1 MGGHAG
7 AGLPAALGGAGT
19 KRGGA
24 KCGGRAGPGRSA
36 ALSEAGIGDQRQPIV
51 EGMDLP
57 MASGQ
62 FDRDAARRND
72 ANYLHLL
79 KNSPNTSYILVT
91 ARGEVA
97 IKSAHVYGQ
106 APHGG
111 LTPPDLA
118 NMEAEQLLE
127 LSHAQLA
134 QLPFSTKEPYY
145 LGKYGE
151 KSYLALRVE
160 APDQAPSQQ
169 LEENW
174 PCHFAPLRAV
184 AGMLEPYQGEL
195 AAAAVALAT
204 WDKNTKFCE
213 RCGASLEIA
222 CAGWEKHC
230 TACAHVT
237 YPRTDPAII
246 VAITDDAERLLLIHG
261 ATWQPGRYSVVA
273 GFVEA
278 GESLEAAVA
287 REALEETGIKISQ
300 ASYCASQPWPF
311 PRSLMFAFTARAG
324 GQQEPK
330 ADMQEVGHAF
340 WASREEF
347 TQLVLE
353 GKVIVPGRASS
364 GHALVRAWYGR
375 ELPQPR

>member
-1 MGGHAG
+1 
-7 AGLPAALGGAGT
+7 
-19 KRGGA
+19 
-24 KCGGRAGPGRSA
+24 
-36 ALSEAGIGDQRQPIV
+36 
-51 EGMDLP
+51 

-62 FDRDAARRND
+62 FDRDAVRRND
-72 ANYLHLL
+72 ANYLNSL
-79 KNSPNTSYILVT
+79 KGSPNTSYILVT

-97 IKSAHVYGQ
+97 IKSDHVYGQ

-127 LSHAQLA
+127 LNHAQVA
-134 QLPFSTKEPYY
+134 QLPFSPQEPYY

-160 APDQAPSQQ
+160 APSQQ
-169 LEENW
+169 LEEN
-174 PCHFAPLRAV
+174 CQHCFAPLRAV

-213 RCGASLEIA
+213 RCGASLKLV

-230 TACAHVT
+230 TACAHIT

-278 GESLEAAVA
+278 GESLEAAVV

-300 ASYCASQPWPF
+300 ASYCSSQPWPF

-340 WASREEF
+340 WVSREEF

>member
-1 MGGHAG
+1 
-7 AGLPAALGGAGT
+7 
-19 KRGGA
+19 
-24 KCGGRAGPGRSA
+24 
-36 ALSEAGIGDQRQPIV
+36 
-51 EGMDLP
+51 

-62 FDRDAARRND
+62 FDRDAVRRND
-72 ANYLHLL
+72 ANYLNSL
-79 KNSPNTSYILVT
+79 KDSPNTSYILVT

-97 IKSAHVYGQ
+97 IKSTHVYGQ
-106 APHGG
+106 APRGG

-127 LSHAQLA
+127 LNHAQVA
-134 QLPFSTKEPYY
+134 QLPFSPQEPYY

-151 KSYLALRVE
+151 KSYFALRVE
-160 APDQAPSQQ
+160 APSQQ

-174 PCHFAPLRAV
+174 QHCFAPLRAV

-213 RCGASLEIA
+213 RCGVSLKLA

-230 TACAHVT
+230 TACAHIT

-287 REALEETGIKISQ
+287 REALEETGIKVSQ
-300 ASYCASQPWPF
+300 TSYCSSQPWPF

-340 WASREEF
+340 WVSREEF

-353 GKVIVPGRASS
+353 GKLIVPGRASS

>member
-1 MGGHAG
+1 
-7 AGLPAALGGAGT
+7 
-19 KRGGA
+19 
-24 KCGGRAGPGRSA
+24 
-36 ALSEAGIGDQRQPIV
+36 
-51 EGMDLP
+51 

-62 FDRDAARRND
+62 FDRDAARRHEAND
-72 ANYLHLL
+72 LNYR
-79 KNSPNTSYILVT
+79 KESPKTRYILVT

-97 IKSAHVYGQ
+97 IKSDHVYGQ

-118 NMEAEQLLE
+118 HMEAEQLLE
-127 LSHAQLA
+127 LSHAQVA
-134 QLPFSTKEPYY
+134 QLPFSPQEPYY

-160 APDQAPSQQ
+160 APSQR
-169 LEENW
+169 LEEN
-174 PCHFAPLRAV
+174 CQYCFAPLRAV

-213 RCGASLEIA
+213 RCGASLKLA

-230 TACAHVT
+230 TACAHIT

-278 GESLEAAVA
+278 GESLEAAVV

-300 ASYCASQPWPF
+300 ASYCSSQPWPF

-340 WASREEF
+340 WVSREEF

>member
-1 MGGHAG
+1 
-7 AGLPAALGGAGT
+7 
-19 KRGGA
+19 
-24 KCGGRAGPGRSA
+24 
-36 ALSEAGIGDQRQPIV
+36 
-51 EGMDLP
+51 

-72 ANYLHLL
+72 ANYLNSL
-79 KNSPNTSYILVT
+79 KDLPNTSYILVT

-97 IKSAHVYGQ
+97 IKSDHVYGQ

-118 NMEAEQLLE
+118 HMEAEQLLE
-127 LSHAQLA
+127 LSHAQVA
-134 QLPFSTKEPYY
+134 QLPFSPQEPYY

-160 APDQAPSQQ
+160 APSQR

-174 PCHFAPLRAV
+174 QHCFAPLRAV

-213 RCGASLEIA
+213 RCGASLKLA

-230 TACAHVT
+230 TACAHIT

-300 ASYCASQPWPF
+300 ASYCSSQPWPF

>member
-1 MGGHAG
+1 
-7 AGLPAALGGAGT
+7 
-19 KRGGA
+19 
-24 KCGGRAGPGRSA
+24 
-36 ALSEAGIGDQRQPIV
+36 
-51 EGMDLP
+51 

-118 NMEAEQLLE
+118 HMEAEQLLE

-134 QLPFSTKEPYY
+134 QLPFSAQEPYY

-151 KSYLALRVE
+151 KSYFALRVE
-160 APDQAPSQQ
+160 VPEQAPSQQ

-222 CAGWEKHC
+222 CAGWEKRC

>member
-1 MGGHAG
+1 
-7 AGLPAALGGAGT
+7 
-19 KRGGA
+19 
-24 KCGGRAGPGRSA
+24 
-36 ALSEAGIGDQRQPIV
+36 
-51 EGMDLP
+51 

-62 FDRDAARRND
+62 FDRDAVRRND
-72 ANYLHLL
+72 ANYLNSL
-79 KNSPNTSYILVT
+79 KDSPNTSYILVT

-118 NMEAEQLLE
+118 HMEAEQLLE
-127 LSHAQLA
+127 LSHAQVA
-134 QLPFSTKEPYY
+134 QLPFSPQEPYY

-151 KSYLALRVE
+151 KSYFALRVE
-160 APDQAPSQQ
+160 APSQQ
-169 LEENW
+169 LEEN
-174 PCHFAPLRAV
+174 CQYCFAPLRAV

-213 RCGASLEIA
+213 RCGASLKLA

-230 TACAHVT
+230 TACAHIT

-246 VAITDDAERLLLIHG
+246 VAITDDAERLLLIPG

-300 ASYCASQPWPF
+300 ASYCSSQPWPF

-340 WASREEF
+340 WVSREEF

>member
-1 MGGHAG
+1 
-7 AGLPAALGGAGT
+7 
-19 KRGGA
+19 
-24 KCGGRAGPGRSA
+24 
-36 ALSEAGIGDQRQPIV
+36 
-51 EGMDLP
+51 

-62 FDRDAARRND
+62 FDRDAVRRND
-72 ANYLHLL
+72 ANYLNSL
-79 KNSPNTSYILVT
+79 KDSPNTSYILVT
-91 ARGEVA
+91 ACGEVA
-97 IKSAHVYGQ
+97 IKSDHVYGQ

-118 NMEAEQLLE
+118 HMEAEQLLE
-127 LSHAQLA
+127 LNHAQVA
-134 QLPFSTKEPYY
+134 QLPFSPQEPYY

-160 APDQAPSQQ
+160 ASSQQ

-174 PCHFAPLRAV
+174 QHCFAPLRAV

-195 AAAAVALAT
+195 AAASVALAT

-213 RCGASLEIA
+213 RCGASLELA
-222 CAGWEKHC
+222 CAGWEKRC
-230 TACAHVT
+230 AACAHIT

-278 GESLEAAVA
+278 GESLEAAVV

-300 ASYCASQPWPF
+300 ASYCSSQPWPF

-340 WASREEF
+340 WVSREEF

>member
-1 MGGHAG
+1 
-7 AGLPAALGGAGT
+7 
-19 KRGGA
+19 
-24 KCGGRAGPGRSA
+24 
-36 ALSEAGIGDQRQPIV
+36 
-51 EGMDLP
+51 MDLP

-62 FDRDAARRND
+62 FDRDAVRRND
-72 ANYLHLL
+72 ANYLNSL
-79 KNSPNTSYILVT
+79 KDSPNTSYIMVT

-97 IKSAHVYGQ
+97 IKSTHVYGQ
-106 APHGG
+106 APRGG

-127 LSHAQLA
+127 LNHAQVA
-134 QLPFSTKEPYY
+134 QLPFSPQEPYY

-151 KSYLALRVE
+151 KSYFALRVE
-160 APDQAPSQQ
+160 APSQQ

-174 PCHFAPLRAV
+174 QHCFAPLRAV

-213 RCGASLEIA
+213 RCGASLKLA

-230 TACAHVT
+230 TACAHIT

>member
-1 MGGHAG
+1 
-7 AGLPAALGGAGT
+7 
-19 KRGGA
+19 
-24 KCGGRAGPGRSA
+24 
-36 ALSEAGIGDQRQPIV
+36 
-51 EGMDLP
+51 MDLP

-72 ANYLHLL
+72 ANYLNSL
-79 KNSPNTSYILVT
+79 KDSPNTSYILVT

-97 IKSAHVYGQ
+97 IKSDHVYGQ

-118 NMEAEQLLE
+118 HMEAEQLLE
-127 LSHAQLA
+127 LSHAQVA
-134 QLPFSTKEPYY
+134 QLPFSPQEPYY

-160 APDQAPSQQ
+160 APSQQ
-169 LEENW
+169 LEENRQY
-174 PCHFAPLRAV
+174 CFAPLRAV

-213 RCGASLEIA
+213 RCGASLKLA

-230 TACAHVT
+230 TACAHIT

-300 ASYCASQPWPF
+300 ASYCSSQPWPF

-340 WASREEF
+340 WVSREEF

>member
-1 MGGHAG
+1 
-7 AGLPAALGGAGT
+7 
-19 KRGGA
+19 
-24 KCGGRAGPGRSA
+24 
-36 ALSEAGIGDQRQPIV
+36 
-51 EGMDLP
+51 

-62 FDRDAARRND
+62 FDRDAVRRND
-72 ANYLHLL
+72 ANYLHSL

-118 NMEAEQLLE
+118 HMEAEQLLE
-127 LSHAQLA
+127 LNHAQVA
-134 QLPFSTKEPYY
+134 QLPFSPQEPYY

-160 APDQAPSQQ
+160 APSQR

-174 PCHFAPLRAV
+174 QHCFAPLRAV

-222 CAGWEKHC
+222 CAGWEKRC
-230 TACAHVT
+230 TACAHIT

-300 ASYCASQPWPF
+300 ASYCSSQPWPF

-364 GHALVRAWYGR
+364 GHALVRAWYGG

>member
-1 MGGHAG
+1 
-7 AGLPAALGGAGT
+7 
-19 KRGGA
+19 
-24 KCGGRAGPGRSA
+24 
-36 ALSEAGIGDQRQPIV
+36 
-51 EGMDLP
+51 

-72 ANYLHLL
+72 ANYLNSL
-79 KNSPNTSYILVT
+79 KDSPNTSYILVT

-97 IKSAHVYGQ
+97 IKSGHVYGQ

-127 LSHAQLA
+127 LNHAQVA
-134 QLPFSTKEPYY
+134 QLPFSPQEPYY

-151 KSYLALRVE
+151 KSYFALRVE
-160 APDQAPSQQ
+160 APSQQ

-174 PCHFAPLRAV
+174 QHCFAPLRAV

-213 RCGASLEIA
+213 RCGASLKLA

-230 TACAHVT
+230 TACAHIT

-278 GESLEAAVA
+278 GESLEAAVV
-287 REALEETGIKISQ
+287 REALEETGIKVSQ
-300 ASYCASQPWPF
+300 ASYCSSQPWPF

-340 WASREEF
+340 WVSREEF

>member
-1 MGGHAG
+1 
-7 AGLPAALGGAGT
+7 
-19 KRGGA
+19 
-24 KCGGRAGPGRSA
+24 
-36 ALSEAGIGDQRQPIV
+36 
-51 EGMDLP
+51 

-62 FDRDAARRND
+62 FDRDAVRRND
-72 ANYLHLL
+72 ANYLHSL

-97 IKSAHVYGQ
+97 IKSTHVYGQ
-106 APHGG
+106 APRGG

-127 LSHAQLA
+127 LNHAQVA
-134 QLPFSTKEPYY
+134 QLPFSPQEPYY

-151 KSYLALRVE
+151 KSYFALRVE
-160 APDQAPSQQ
+160 APSQQ

-174 PCHFAPLRAV
+174 QHCFAPLRAV

-213 RCGASLEIA
+213 RCGVSLKLA

-230 TACAHVT
+230 TACAHIT

-278 GESLEAAVA
+278 GESLEAAVV

-300 ASYCASQPWPF
+300 ASYCSSQPWPF

-340 WASREEF
+340 WVSREEF

>member
-1 MGGHAG
+1 
-7 AGLPAALGGAGT
+7 
-19 KRGGA
+19 
-24 KCGGRAGPGRSA
+24 
-36 ALSEAGIGDQRQPIV
+36 
-51 EGMDLP
+51 

-62 FDRDAARRND
+62 FDRDTARRND
-72 ANYLHLL
+72 ANYLNSL
-79 KNSPNTSYILVT
+79 KDSPNTSYILVT

-97 IKSAHVYGQ
+97 IKSDHVYGQ

-127 LSHAQLA
+127 LNHAQVA
-134 QLPFSTKEPYY
+134 QLPFSPQEPYY

-160 APDQAPSQQ
+160 ASSQR
-169 LEENW
+169 LEEN
-174 PCHFAPLRAV
+174 CQYRFAPLRAV

-213 RCGASLEIA
+213 RCGASLKLA

-230 TACAHVT
+230 TACAHIT

-278 GESLEAAVA
+278 GESLEAAVV

-300 ASYCASQPWPF
+300 ASYCSSQPWPF

-324 GQQEPK
+324 GQQTPK

>member
-1 MGGHAG
+1 
-7 AGLPAALGGAGT
+7 
-19 KRGGA
+19 
-24 KCGGRAGPGRSA
+24 
-36 ALSEAGIGDQRQPIV
+36 
-51 EGMDLP
+51 

-62 FDRDAARRND
+62 FDRDAVRRND
-72 ANYLHLL
+72 ANYLNSL
-79 KNSPNTSYILVT
+79 KDSPNTSYILVT

-97 IKSAHVYGQ
+97 IKSTHVYGQ
-106 APHGG
+106 APRGG

-127 LSHAQLA
+127 LNHAQVA
-134 QLPFSTKEPYY
+134 QLPFSPQEPYY

-151 KSYLALRVE
+151 KSYFALRVE
-160 APDQAPSQQ
+160 APSQQ

-174 PCHFAPLRAV
+174 QHCFAPLRAV

-213 RCGASLEIA
+213 RCGASLKLA

-230 TACAHVT
+230 TACAHIT

-340 WASREEF
+340 WVSREEF

>member
-1 MGGHAG
+1 
-7 AGLPAALGGAGT
+7 
-19 KRGGA
+19 
-24 KCGGRAGPGRSA
+24 
-36 ALSEAGIGDQRQPIV
+36 
-51 EGMDLP
+51 

-62 FDRDAARRND
+62 FDRDAVRRND
-72 ANYLHLL
+72 ANYLNSL
-79 KNSPNTSYILVT
+79 KDSPNTSYILVT

-97 IKSAHVYGQ
+97 IKSDHVYGQ

-118 NMEAEQLLE
+118 HMEAEQLLE
-127 LSHAQLA
+127 LSHAQVA
-134 QLPFSTKEPYY
+134 QLPFSPQEPYY

-160 APDQAPSQQ
+160 APSQQ
-169 LEENW
+169 LEEN
-174 PCHFAPLRAV
+174 CQYCFAPLRAV

-213 RCGASLEIA
+213 RCGASLKLA

-230 TACAHVT
+230 TACAHIT

-278 GESLEAAVA
+278 GESLEAAVV

-300 ASYCASQPWPF
+300 ASYCSSQPWPF

-340 WASREEF
+340 WVSREEF

>member
-1 MGGHAG
+1 
-7 AGLPAALGGAGT
+7 
-19 KRGGA
+19 
-24 KCGGRAGPGRSA
+24 
-36 ALSEAGIGDQRQPIV
+36 
-51 EGMDLP
+51 

-62 FDRDAARRND
+62 FDRDAVRRND
-72 ANYLHLL
+72 ANYLNSL
-79 KNSPNTSYILVT
+79 KDSPNTSYILVT

-97 IKSAHVYGQ
+97 IKSDHVYGQ

-127 LSHAQLA
+127 LSHAQVA
-134 QLPFSTKEPYY
+134 QLPFSPQEPYY

-160 APDQAPSQQ
+160 APSQQ
-169 LEENW
+169 LEEN
-174 PCHFAPLRAV
+174 CQYCFAPLRAV

>member
-1 MGGHAG
+1 
-7 AGLPAALGGAGT
+7 
-19 KRGGA
+19 
-24 KCGGRAGPGRSA
+24 
-36 ALSEAGIGDQRQPIV
+36 
-51 EGMDLP
+51 

-72 ANYLHLL
+72 ANYLNSL
-79 KNSPNTSYILVT
+79 KDSPNTNYILVT

-97 IKSAHVYGQ
+97 IKSDHVYGQ

-127 LSHAQLA
+127 LNHAQVA
-134 QLPFSTKEPYY
+134 QLPFSPQEPYY

-160 APDQAPSQQ
+160 APGQQISGEQAAGQAAGQVPGQQALGQQ

-174 PCHFAPLRAV
+174 QHCFAPLRAV

-213 RCGASLEIA
+213 RCGASLKLA

-230 TACAHVT
+230 SACAHIT

-278 GESLEAAVA
+278 GESLEAAVG

-300 ASYCASQPWPF
+300 VSYCSSQPWPF
-311 PRSLMFAFTARAG
+311 PRSLMFAFTARVD

-340 WASREEF
+340 WVSREEF
-347 TQLVLE
+347 TQLVLA

>member
-1 MGGHAG
+1 
-7 AGLPAALGGAGT
+7 
-19 KRGGA
+19 
-24 KCGGRAGPGRSA
+24 
-36 ALSEAGIGDQRQPIV
+36 
-51 EGMDLP
+51 

-62 FDRDAARRND
+62 FDRDAVRRND
-72 ANYLHLL
+72 ANYLNSL
-79 KNSPNTSYILVT
+79 KDSPNTSYILVT

-97 IKSAHVYGQ
+97 IKSDHVYGQ

-111 LTPPDLA
+111 LTPPDA
-118 NMEAEQLLE
+118 HMEAEQLLE
-127 LSHAQLA
+127 LNHAQVA
-134 QLPFSTKEPYY
+134 QLPFSPQEPYY

-160 APDQAPSQQ
+160 ALGQQVPKRAAGQPSAGRQAAVAQVPEHAAGQAFSQQ
-169 LEENW
+169 LEEDW

-184 AGMLEPYQGEL
+184 AGMLEPYQGDL

-213 RCGASLEIA
+213 RCGASLKLA

-230 TACAHVT
+230 TACAHIT

-278 GESLEAAVA
+278 GESLEAAVV

-300 ASYCASQPWPF
+300 ASYCSSQPWPF

-340 WASREEF
+340 WVSREEF

>member
-1 MGGHAG
+1 
-7 AGLPAALGGAGT
+7 
-19 KRGGA
+19 
-24 KCGGRAGPGRSA
+24 
-36 ALSEAGIGDQRQPIV
+36 
-51 EGMDLP
+51 

-62 FDRDAARRND
+62 FDRDAVRRND
-72 ANYLHLL
+72 ANYLNSL
-79 KNSPNTSYILVT
+79 KDSPNTSYILVT

-97 IKSAHVYGQ
+97 IKSDHVYGQ

-111 LTPPDLA
+111 LTPPDA
-118 NMEAEQLLE
+118 HMEAEQLLE
-127 LSHAQLA
+127 LNHAQVA
-134 QLPFSTKEPYY
+134 QLPFSPQEPYY

-160 APDQAPSQQ
+160 APSQQ
-169 LEENW
+169 LEEN
-174 PCHFAPLRAV
+174 CQYCFAPLRAV

-213 RCGASLEIA
+213 RCGASLKLA

-230 TACAHVT
+230 TACAHIT

-278 GESLEAAVA
+278 GESLEAAVV

-300 ASYCASQPWPF
+300 ASYCSSQPWPF

-340 WASREEF
+340 WVSREEF

>member
-1 MGGHAG
+1 M
-7 AGLPAALGGAGT
+7 
-19 KRGGA
+19 
-24 KCGGRAGPGRSA
+24 
-36 ALSEAGIGDQRQPIV
+36 
-51 EGMDLP
+51 
-57 MASGQ
+57 
-62 FDRDAARRND
+62 
-72 ANYLHLL
+72 
-79 KNSPNTSYILVT
+79 
-91 ARGEVA
+91 
-97 IKSAHVYGQ
+97 
-106 APHGG
+106 
-111 LTPPDLA
+111 
-118 NMEAEQLLE
+118 
-127 LSHAQLA
+127 A
-134 QLPFSTKEPYY
+134 QLPFSPQEPYY

-160 APDQAPSQQ
+160 APSQQ

-174 PCHFAPLRAV
+174 QYCFAPLRAV

-213 RCGASLEIA
+213 RCGASLELA

-230 TACAHVT
+230 TACAHIT

-278 GESLEAAVA
+278 GESLEAAVV

-300 ASYCASQPWPF
+300 ASYCSSQPWPF

-340 WASREEF
+340 WVSREEF

>member
-1 MGGHAG
+1 
-7 AGLPAALGGAGT
+7 
-19 KRGGA
+19 
-24 KCGGRAGPGRSA
+24 
-36 ALSEAGIGDQRQPIV
+36 
-51 EGMDLP
+51 

-97 IKSAHVYGQ
+97 IKSDHVYGQ

-118 NMEAEQLLE
+118 HMEAEQLLE
-127 LSHAQLA
+127 LSHAQVA
-134 QLPFSTKEPYY
+134 QLPFSPQEPYY

-160 APDQAPSQQ
+160 APGQQISGDQAAGQVPGQQALGQQ

-174 PCHFAPLRAV
+174 QHCFAPLRAV

-213 RCGASLEIA
+213 RCGASLKLA

-230 TACAHVT
+230 SACAHIT

-261 ATWQPGRYSVVA
+261 STWQPGRYSVVA

-278 GESLEAAVA
+278 GESLEAAVV

-300 ASYCASQPWPF
+300 VSYCSSQPWPF
-311 PRSLMFAFTARAG
+311 PRSLMFAFTARAD

-340 WASREEF
+340 WVSREEF
-347 TQLVLE
+347 AQLVLA

>member
-1 MGGHAG
+1 
-7 AGLPAALGGAGT
+7 
-19 KRGGA
+19 
-24 KCGGRAGPGRSA
+24 
-36 ALSEAGIGDQRQPIV
+36 
-51 EGMDLP
+51 

-62 FDRDAARRND
+62 FDRDAVRRND
-72 ANYLHLL
+72 ANYLNSL
-79 KNSPNTSYILVT
+79 KDSPNTSYILVT
-91 ARGEVA
+91 ACGEVA
-97 IKSAHVYGQ
+97 IKSDHVYGQ

-111 LTPPDLA
+111 LTPPDA
-118 NMEAEQLLE
+118 HMEAEQLLE
-127 LSHAQLA
+127 LSHAQVA
-134 QLPFSTKEPYY
+134 QLPFSPQEPYY

-160 APDQAPSQQ
+160 ASSQQ

-174 PCHFAPLRAV
+174 QHCFAPLRAV

-213 RCGASLEIA
+213 RCGASLKLA

-230 TACAHVT
+230 TACAYIT

-246 VAITDDAERLLLIHG
+246 VAITDDAGRLLLIHG

-278 GESLEAAVA
+278 GESLEAAVV

-300 ASYCASQPWPF
+300 ASYCSSQPWPF

-340 WASREEF
+340 WVSREEF

-375 ELPQPR
+375 ELPQPC

>member
-1 MGGHAG
+1 
-7 AGLPAALGGAGT
+7 
-19 KRGGA
+19 
-24 KCGGRAGPGRSA
+24 
-36 ALSEAGIGDQRQPIV
+36 
-51 EGMDLP
+51 

-72 ANYLHLL
+72 ANYLNSL
-79 KNSPNTSYILVT
+79 KDSPNTSYILVT

-97 IKSAHVYGQ
+97 IKSDHVYGQ

-118 NMEAEQLLE
+118 HMEAEQLLE
-127 LSHAQLA
+127 LSHAQVA
-134 QLPFSTKEPYY
+134 QLPFSPQEPYY

-160 APDQAPSQQ
+160 ASSQQ

-174 PCHFAPLRAV
+174 QHCFAPLRAV
-184 AGMLEPYQGEL
+184 AGMLEPYQGDL

-213 RCGASLEIA
+213 RCGASLKLA

-230 TACAHVT
+230 TACSHIT

-278 GESLEAAVA
+278 GESLEAAVV

-300 ASYCASQPWPF
+300 ASYCSSQPWPF

-340 WASREEF
+340 WVSREEF

>member
-1 MGGHAG
+1 
-7 AGLPAALGGAGT
+7 
-19 KRGGA
+19 
-24 KCGGRAGPGRSA
+24 
-36 ALSEAGIGDQRQPIV
+36 
-51 EGMDLP
+51 

-62 FDRDAARRND
+62 FDRDAVRRND
-72 ANYLHLL
+72 ANYLNSL
-79 KNSPNTSYILVT
+79 KDSPNTSYILVT

-97 IKSAHVYGQ
+97 IKSDHVYGQ

-118 NMEAEQLLE
+118 HMEAEQLLE
-127 LSHAQLA
+127 LSHAQVA
-134 QLPFSTKEPYY
+134 QLPFSPQEPYY

-160 APDQAPSQQ
+160 ASSQQ

-174 PCHFAPLRAV
+174 QHCFAPLRAV
-184 AGMLEPYQGEL
+184 AGMLEPYQGDL

-213 RCGASLEIA
+213 RCGASLKLA

-230 TACAHVT
+230 TACAHIT

-278 GESLEAAVA
+278 GESLEAAVV

-300 ASYCASQPWPF
+300 ASYCSSQPWPF

-340 WASREEF
+340 WVSREEF

>member
-1 MGGHAG
+1 
-7 AGLPAALGGAGT
+7 
-19 KRGGA
+19 
-24 KCGGRAGPGRSA
+24 
-36 ALSEAGIGDQRQPIV
+36 
-51 EGMDLP
+51 

-118 NMEAEQLLE
+118 HMEAEQLLE
-127 LSHAQLA
+127 LNHAQLA
-134 QLPFSTKEPYY
+134 QLPFSPQEPYY

-151 KSYLALRVE
+151 KSYLALHVE
-160 APDQAPSQQ
+160 APSQQ
-169 LEENW
+169 LEEN
-174 PCHFAPLRAV
+174 CQYCFAPLRAV

-222 CAGWEKHC
+222 CAGWEKRC
-230 TACAHVT
+230 TACAHIT

>member
-1 MGGHAG
+1 
-7 AGLPAALGGAGT
+7 
-19 KRGGA
+19 
-24 KCGGRAGPGRSA
+24 
-36 ALSEAGIGDQRQPIV
+36 
-51 EGMDLP
+51 

-72 ANYLHLL
+72 ANYLNSL
-79 KNSPNTSYILVT
+79 KDSPNTSYILVS
-91 ARGEVA
+91 ACGEVA
-97 IKSAHVYGQ
+97 IKSDHVYGQ

-127 LSHAQLA
+127 LSHAQVA
-134 QLPFSTKEPYY
+134 QLPFSPQEPYY

-160 APDQAPSQQ
+160 ASSQQ

-174 PCHFAPLRAV
+174 QHCFAPLRAV

-213 RCGASLEIA
+213 RCGASLKLA

-230 TACAHVT
+230 TACAHIT

-278 GESLEAAVA
+278 GESLEAAVV

-300 ASYCASQPWPF
+300 ASYCSSQPWPF

-340 WASREEF
+340 WVSREEF

>member
-1 MGGHAG
+1 
-7 AGLPAALGGAGT
+7 
-19 KRGGA
+19 
-24 KCGGRAGPGRSA
+24 
-36 ALSEAGIGDQRQPIV
+36 
-51 EGMDLP
+51 

-72 ANYLHLL
+72 ANYLNSL
-79 KNSPNTSYILVT
+79 KDSPNTSYILVT

-97 IKSAHVYGQ
+97 IKSDHVYGQ

-127 LSHAQLA
+127 LSQAQLA
-134 QLPFSTKEPYY
+134 QLPFSPQEPYY

-222 CAGWEKHC
+222 CAGWEKRC

-287 REALEETGIKISQ
+287 REALEETGIKISK

>member
-1 MGGHAG
+1 
-7 AGLPAALGGAGT
+7 
-19 KRGGA
+19 
-24 KCGGRAGPGRSA
+24 
-36 ALSEAGIGDQRQPIV
+36 
-51 EGMDLP
+51 

-62 FDRDAARRND
+62 FDRDAVRRND
-72 ANYLHLL
+72 ANYLNSL
-79 KNSPNTSYILVT
+79 KDSPNTSYILVT

-97 IKSAHVYGQ
+97 IKSTHVYGQ
-106 APHGG
+106 APRGG

-127 LSHAQLA
+127 LNHAQVA
-134 QLPFSTKEPYY
+134 QLPFSPQEPYY

-151 KSYLALRVE
+151 KSYFALRVE
-160 APDQAPSQQ
+160 APSQQ

-174 PCHFAPLRAV
+174 QHCFAPLRAV

-213 RCGASLEIA
+213 RCGASLKLA

-230 TACAHVT
+230 TACAHIT

-287 REALEETGIKISQ
+287 REALEETGSKISQ
-300 ASYCASQPWPF
+300 ASYCSSQPWPF

-340 WASREEF
+340 WVSREEF

>member
-1 MGGHAG
+1 
-7 AGLPAALGGAGT
+7 
-19 KRGGA
+19 
-24 KCGGRAGPGRSA
+24 
-36 ALSEAGIGDQRQPIV
+36 
-51 EGMDLP
+51 

-72 ANYLHLL
+72 ANYLHSL

-127 LSHAQLA
+127 LNHTQVE
-134 QLPFSTKEPYY
+134 QLPFSIKEPYY

-151 KSYLALRVE
+151 KSYFALRVE

-169 LEENW
+169 IEENW
-174 PCHFAPLRAV
+174 PLHFAPLRAV

-213 RCGASLEIA
+213 RCGASLKLA

-230 TACAHVT
+230 TACAHIT

-278 GESLEAAVA
+278 GESLEAAVV

-300 ASYCASQPWPF
+300 ASYCSSQPWPF

-340 WASREEF
+340 WVSREEF

-375 ELPQPR
+375 ELPHPR

>member
-1 MGGHAG
+1 
-7 AGLPAALGGAGT
+7 
-19 KRGGA
+19 
-24 KCGGRAGPGRSA
+24 
-36 ALSEAGIGDQRQPIV
+36 
-51 EGMDLP
+51 

-127 LSHAQLA
+127 LNHAQLA
-134 QLPFSTKEPYY
+134 QLPFSVKDPYY
-145 LGKYGE
+145 LGKYAE
-151 KSYLALRVE
+151 KSYFALRVE

-169 LEENW
+169 IEENW
-174 PCHFAPLRAV
+174 PRHFAPLRAV

-222 CAGWEKHC
+222 CAGWEKRC
-230 TACAHVT
+230 TACAHIT

-287 REALEETGIKISQ
+287 REALEETGIKVSQ
-300 ASYCASQPWPF
+300 ASYCSSQPWPF

>member
-1 MGGHAG
+1 
-7 AGLPAALGGAGT
+7 
-19 KRGGA
+19 
-24 KCGGRAGPGRSA
+24 
-36 ALSEAGIGDQRQPIV
+36 
-51 EGMDLP
+51 

-62 FDRDAARRND
+62 FDRDAVRRND
-72 ANYLHLL
+72 ANYLNSL
-79 KNSPNTSYILVT
+79 KDSPNTSYILVT

-97 IKSAHVYGQ
+97 IKSDHVYGQ

-118 NMEAEQLLE
+118 HMEAEQLLE
-127 LSHAQLA
+127 LSHAQVA
-134 QLPFSTKEPYY
+134 QLPFSPQEPYY

-160 APDQAPSQQ
+160 APSQQ
-169 LEENW
+169 LEEN
-174 PCHFAPLRAV
+174 CQYCFAPLRAV

-213 RCGASLEIA
+213 RCGASLKLA

-230 TACAHVT
+230 TACAHIT

-300 ASYCASQPWPF
+300 ASYCSSQPWPF

-340 WASREEF
+340 WVSREEF

>member
-1 MGGHAG
+1 
-7 AGLPAALGGAGT
+7 
-19 KRGGA
+19 
-24 KCGGRAGPGRSA
+24 
-36 ALSEAGIGDQRQPIV
+36 
-51 EGMDLP
+51 

-62 FDRDAARRND
+62 FDRDAVRRND
-72 ANYLHLL
+72 ANYLNSL
-79 KNSPNTSYILVT
+79 KDSPNTSYILVT

-97 IKSAHVYGQ
+97 IKSTHVYGQ
-106 APHGG
+106 APRGG

-127 LSHAQLA
+127 LNHAQVA
-134 QLPFSTKEPYY
+134 QLPFSPQEPYY

-151 KSYLALRVE
+151 KSYFALRVE
-160 APDQAPSQQ
+160 APSQQ

-174 PCHFAPLRAV
+174 QHCFAPLRAV

-213 RCGASLEIA
+213 RCGVSLKLA

-230 TACAHVT
+230 TACAHIT

-287 REALEETGIKISQ
+287 REALEETGIKVSQ
-300 ASYCASQPWPF
+300 TSYCSSQPWPF

-340 WASREEF
+340 WVSREEF

>member
-1 MGGHAG
+1 
-7 AGLPAALGGAGT
+7 
-19 KRGGA
+19 
-24 KCGGRAGPGRSA
+24 
-36 ALSEAGIGDQRQPIV
+36 
-51 EGMDLP
+51 

-72 ANYLHLL
+72 ANYLNSL
-79 KNSPNTSYILVT
+79 KDSPNTSYILVT

-97 IKSAHVYGQ
+97 IKSDHVYGQ

-127 LSHAQLA
+127 LSHAQVA
-134 QLPFSTKEPYY
+134 QLPFSPQEPYY

-160 APDQAPSQQ
+160 APSQQ
-169 LEENW
+169 LEEN
-174 PCHFAPLRAV
+174 CQYCFAPLRAV

-213 RCGASLEIA
+213 RCGASLKLA

-230 TACAHVT
+230 TACAHIT

-278 GESLEAAVA
+278 GESLEAAVV

-300 ASYCASQPWPF
+300 ASYCSSQPWPF

-340 WASREEF
+340 WVSREEF

>member
-1 MGGHAG
+1 
-7 AGLPAALGGAGT
+7 
-19 KRGGA
+19 
-24 KCGGRAGPGRSA
+24 
-36 ALSEAGIGDQRQPIV
+36 
-51 EGMDLP
+51 

-62 FDRDAARRND
+62 FDRDAVRRND
-72 ANYLHLL
+72 ANYLNSL
-79 KNSPNTSYILVT
+79 KDSPNTSYILVT

-97 IKSAHVYGQ
+97 IKSTHVYGQ
-106 APHGG
+106 APRGG

-127 LSHAQLA
+127 LNHAQVA
-134 QLPFSTKEPYY
+134 QLPFSPQEPYY

-151 KSYLALRVE
+151 KSYFALRVE
-160 APDQAPSQQ
+160 APSQQ

-174 PCHFAPLRAV
+174 QHCFAPLRAV

-213 RCGASLEIA
+213 RCGASLKLA

-230 TACAHVT
+230 TACAHIT

-300 ASYCASQPWPF
+300 ASYCSSQPWPF

>member
-1 MGGHAG
+1 
-7 AGLPAALGGAGT
+7 
-19 KRGGA
+19 
-24 KCGGRAGPGRSA
+24 
-36 ALSEAGIGDQRQPIV
+36 
-51 EGMDLP
+51 

-62 FDRDAARRND
+62 FDRDTARRND
-72 ANYLHLL
+72 ANYLNSL
-79 KNSPNTSYILVT
+79 KDSPNTSYILVT

-97 IKSAHVYGQ
+97 IKSTHVYGQ

-127 LSHAQLA
+127 LSHAQVA
-134 QLPFSTKEPYY
+134 QLPFSPQEPYY

-160 APDQAPSQQ
+160 ASSQQ
-169 LEENW
+169 LEEN
-174 PCHFAPLRAV
+174 CQHCFAPLRAV

-213 RCGASLEIA
+213 RCGASLKLA

-230 TACAHVT
+230 TACAHIT

-278 GESLEAAVA
+278 GESLEAAVV

-300 ASYCASQPWPF
+300 ASYCSSQPWPF

-340 WASREEF
+340 WVSREEF

-353 GKVIVPGRASS
+353 GKLIVPGRASS

>member
-1 MGGHAG
+1 
-7 AGLPAALGGAGT
+7 
-19 KRGGA
+19 
-24 KCGGRAGPGRSA
+24 
-36 ALSEAGIGDQRQPIV
+36 
-51 EGMDLP
+51 

-72 ANYLHLL
+72 ANYLNSL
-79 KNSPNTSYILVT
+79 KDSPNTSYILVT

-97 IKSAHVYGQ
+97 IKSDHVYGQ

-118 NMEAEQLLE
+118 HMEAEQLLE
-127 LSHAQLA
+127 LSHAQVA
-134 QLPFSTKEPYY
+134 QLPFSPQEPYY

-160 APDQAPSQQ
+160 APSQQ
-169 LEENW
+169 LEEN
-174 PCHFAPLRAV
+174 CQYCFAPLRAV

-213 RCGASLEIA
+213 RCGASLKLA

-230 TACAHVT
+230 TACAHIT

-278 GESLEAAVA
+278 GESLEAAVV

-300 ASYCASQPWPF
+300 ASYCSSQPWPF

-340 WASREEF
+340 WVSREEF

-375 ELPQPR
+375 ELPQPRE

>member
-1 MGGHAG
+1 
-7 AGLPAALGGAGT
+7 
-19 KRGGA
+19 
-24 KCGGRAGPGRSA
+24 
-36 ALSEAGIGDQRQPIV
+36 
-51 EGMDLP
+51 

-62 FDRDAARRND
+62 FDRDAVRRND
-72 ANYLHLL
+72 ANYLNSL
-79 KNSPNTSYILVT
+79 KDSPNTSYILVT

-97 IKSAHVYGQ
+97 IKSDHVYGQ

-111 LTPPDLA
+111 LTPPDA
-118 NMEAEQLLE
+118 HMEAEQLLE
-127 LSHAQLA
+127 LSHAQVA
-134 QLPFSTKEPYY
+134 QLPFSPQEPYY

-160 APDQAPSQQ
+160 ALGQQVPKRAAGQVSSQQ

-174 PCHFAPLRAV
+174 QHCFAPLRAV

-213 RCGASLEIA
+213 RCGASLKLA

-230 TACAHVT
+230 TACAHIT

-278 GESLEAAVA
+278 GESLEAAVV

-300 ASYCASQPWPF
+300 ASYCSSQPWPF

-340 WASREEF
+340 WVSREEF

>member
-1 MGGHAG
+1 
-7 AGLPAALGGAGT
+7 
-19 KRGGA
+19 
-24 KCGGRAGPGRSA
+24 
-36 ALSEAGIGDQRQPIV
+36 
-51 EGMDLP
+51 

-72 ANYLHLL
+72 ANYLNSL
-79 KNSPNTSYILVT
+79 KDSPNTSYILVT

-118 NMEAEQLLE
+118 HMEAEQLLE
-127 LSHAQLA
+127 LSHAQVA
-134 QLPFSTKEPYY
+134 QLPFSPQEPYY

-160 APDQAPSQQ
+160 ASSQQ

-174 PCHFAPLRAV
+174 QHCFAPLRAV

-213 RCGASLEIA
+213 RCGASLKLA

-230 TACAHVT
+230 TACAHIT

-278 GESLEAAVA
+278 GESLEAAVV

-300 ASYCASQPWPF
+300 ASYCSSQPWPF

-340 WASREEF
+340 WVSREEF

>member
-1 MGGHAG
+1 
-7 AGLPAALGGAGT
+7 
-19 KRGGA
+19 
-24 KCGGRAGPGRSA
+24 
-36 ALSEAGIGDQRQPIV
+36 
-51 EGMDLP
+51 

-62 FDRDAARRND
+62 FDRDTARRND
-72 ANYLHLL
+72 ANYLNSL
-79 KNSPNTSYILVT
+79 KDSPNTSYILVT

-97 IKSAHVYGQ
+97 IKSTHVYGQ

-127 LSHAQLA
+127 LNHAQVA
-134 QLPFSTKEPYY
+134 QLPFSPQEPYY

-160 APDQAPSQQ
+160 ASSQQ

-174 PCHFAPLRAV
+174 QHCFAPLRAV

-195 AAAAVALAT
+195 AAASVALAT

-213 RCGASLEIA
+213 RCGASLELA
-222 CAGWEKHC
+222 CAGWEKRC
-230 TACAHVT
+230 AACAHIT

-278 GESLEAAVA
+278 GESLEAAVV

-300 ASYCASQPWPF
+300 ASYCSSQPWPF

-340 WASREEF
+340 WVSREEF

-364 GHALVRAWYGR
+364 GHALVRAWYGC

>member
-1 MGGHAG
+1 
-7 AGLPAALGGAGT
+7 
-19 KRGGA
+19 
-24 KCGGRAGPGRSA
+24 
-36 ALSEAGIGDQRQPIV
+36 
-51 EGMDLP
+51 

-62 FDRDAARRND
+62 FDRDATRRND
-72 ANYLHLL
+72 VNYLNSL
-79 KNSPNTSYILVT
+79 KDSPNTSYILVT

-97 IKSAHVYGQ
+97 IKSDHVYGQ

-118 NMEAEQLLE
+118 HMEAEQLLE
-127 LSHAQLA
+127 LSHAQVA
-134 QLPFSTKEPYY
+134 QLPFSPQELYY

-160 APDQAPSQQ
+160 ALGQQISGDQAAGQAAEQAAGQVPGQQALGQQ
-169 LEENW
+169 LEANW
-174 PCHFAPLRAV
+174 QHCFAPLRAV

-213 RCGASLEIA
+213 RCGASLKLA

-230 TACAHVT
+230 SACAHIT

-278 GESLEAAVA
+278 GESLEAAVV

-300 ASYCASQPWPF
+300 ASYCSSQPWPF
-311 PRSLMFAFTARAG
+311 PRSLMFAFTARAD

-340 WASREEF
+340 WVSREEF
-347 TQLVLE
+347 TQLVLA

-375 ELPQPR
+375 EIPQPR